1 MSVSNRIDLDGVH
14 VWQAHLSTVPP
25 TFQEL
30 ASFAPKHEL
39 EQARSMWIPS
49 VRERYAISR
58 IFLRTT
64 LSFYLGIDATDI
76 VFELS
81 QFGKPRIAKSDLEFN
96 LTHSANLALLAIASN
111 RRVGIDVEQ
120 VSTDPRVLEI
130 ARRFFSTDEYAALE
144 ALPSDLLLSAFY
156 ATWTRKEAFLKG
168 VGLGIARHLAK
179 CAVSVSP
186 REPAAVL
193 RVDWD
198 SSLAGRWHLYD
209 LDVDEGYFSCLAVEG
224 HQVPIRNFS
233 WPLHGNHDFLP
244 AYKAGHPSW
253 FS

>member
-1 MSVSNRIDLDGVH
+1 MSNRMDFDGVH
-14 VWQAHLSTVPP
+14 VWQAHLSTLPLA
-25 TFQEL
+25 FQDI
-30 ASFAPKHEL
+30 ASVMSEREL
-39 EQARSMWIPS
+39 ERARSMSIPL
-49 VRERYAISR
+49 VRDRYLISR

-81 QFGKPRIAKSDLEFN
+81 QFGKPYIAKSDLEFN
-96 LTHSANLALLAIASN
+96 LTHSADVALLAVASS
-111 RRVGIDVEQ
+111 RKVGIDVER
-120 VSTDPRVLEI
+120 VSLDLPVLGI
-130 ARRFFSTDEYAALE
+130 ARRFFSADEYATLE

-168 VGLGIARHLAK
+168 VGLGVARHLAQF
-179 CAVSVSP
+179 AVSIYP
-186 REPAAVL
+186 REPAAIL
-193 RVDWD
+193 HVDWE
-198 SSLAGRWHLYD
+198 SSLADRWDLCD
-209 LDVDEGYFSCLAVEG
+209 LDVDEGYCSCLAVEG

-233 WPLHGNHDFLP
+233 WPLHENHDFLP

>member
-1 MSVSNRIDLDGVH
+1 VNVSNRTDLDGVH
-14 VWQAHLSTVPP
+14 VWQAHLSTVPLE
-25 TFQEL
+25 FQDIASFVPKDEL
-30 ASFAPKHEL
+30 AR
-39 EQARSMWIPS
+39 ARLMRIPS
-49 VRERYAISR
+49 VRDRYTISR
-58 IFLRTT
+58 IFLRST

-81 QFGKPRIAKSDLEFN
+81 QFGKPYIAKSDLEFN
-96 LTHSANLALLAIASN
+96 LTHSANLALLAIASK
-111 RRVGIDVEQ
+111 RRAGIDVER
-120 VSTDPRVLEI
+120 VSTDPPVLDI
-130 ARRFFSTDEYAALE
+130 ARRFFSTDEYAASE

-168 VGLGIARHLAK
+168 VGLGIARHLAQ

-198 SSLAGRWHLYD
+198 SSLAGRWDLCD

-224 HQVPIRNFS
+224 HQVPIRCFS
-233 WPLHGNHDFLP
+233 WPIHSHLANM
-244 AYKAGHPSW
+244 
-253 FS
+253 